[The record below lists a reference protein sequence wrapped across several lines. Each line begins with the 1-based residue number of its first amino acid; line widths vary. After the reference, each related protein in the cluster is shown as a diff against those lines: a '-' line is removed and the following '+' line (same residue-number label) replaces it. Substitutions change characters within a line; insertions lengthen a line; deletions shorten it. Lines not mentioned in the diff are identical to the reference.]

1 MKTRITE
8 MLGIQHPIVLSGMS
22 WISVPKMVAAVSNA
36 GGLGILATGPLDA
49 DQTRKAIRE
58 IKSLTNKPFGTNA
71 TLLFPGAA
79 ANAQVALEEKVP
91 VINFSLGKGDWIV
104 NAAHAYGGKVIATVV
119 NHKHAK
125 RAQDYGCDALLVTG
139 FEAAAHGGDA
149 TTFCLI
155 PNIASAVDIP
165 IIAAGG
171 VADGRGLAAAIAL
184 GADGAAMGTRLMT
197 TQESPLHDV
206 YKQLSIEKD
215 VYDTLY
221 STRFDGL
228 GCRVLDT
235 KAARKAVRESLNLKK
250 MIEALPNS
258 MDISKQLHLPYIKL
272 FIGVMASGW
281 KNAKQ
286 LAFMANAFKAI
297 RVATESG
304 DLKSGVLPVGQCTG
318 LIKDNPTVAEVIERT
333 VREAEEVAQMLAQ
346 KARIQVAVAAPAVKQ
361 AEKPARVAKPKAAP
375 KAASK
380 SATKAVRKP
389 RKKSEA

>member
-49 DQTRKAIRE
+49 DQTRKAIKE

-79 ANAQVALEEKVP
+79 ENAQVALDEKVP

-125 RAQDYGCDALLVTG
+125 RAQDYGCDGLLVTG
-139 FEAAAHGGDA
+139 HEAAAHGGDA

-155 PNIASAVDIP
+155 PTIASAVDIP

-197 TQESPLHDV
+197 TQESPLHDA
-206 YKQLSIEKD
+206 YKQLSINKD
-215 VYDTLY
+215 VYDTIY

-235 KAARKAVRESLNLKK
+235 KAARKAVRESLNIKK
-250 MIEALPNS
+250 MIEALTNS
-258 MDISKQLHLPYIKL
+258 MDIAKQLHLPYIKL

-297 RVATESG
+297 RVATEYG
-304 DLKSGVLPVGQCTG
+304 DLSSGVLPVGQCTG

-333 VREAEEVAQMLAQ
+333 VREAEEVAQMLAK
-346 KARIQVAVAAPAVKQ
+346 KARIDIGTPVAAAPAKVTK
-361 AEKPARVAKPKAAP
+361 AKPAPKPKA
-375 KAASK
+375 
-380 SATKAVRKP
+380 KP
-389 RKKSEA
+389 RKKSAPAEG